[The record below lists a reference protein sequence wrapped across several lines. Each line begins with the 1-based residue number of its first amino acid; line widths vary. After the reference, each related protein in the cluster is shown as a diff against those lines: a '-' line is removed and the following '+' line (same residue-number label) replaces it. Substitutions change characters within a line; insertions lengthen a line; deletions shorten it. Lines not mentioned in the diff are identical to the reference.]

1 MTPINTA
8 GTFECRVAAQ
18 TTHDPY
24 FQVRGRDETDC
35 ICLVLET
42 LDGSQHIKSYSYLS
56 PNAAPYTKRNLN
68 HLFGDD
74 WIDRT
79 DDGEDPFAG
88 VEVQVVTEIEYY
100 NGKPQCR
107 VKYLNKPG
115 SSGAPMAH
123 RKVSAVLQALRKTKL
138 PEDRSVRD
146 SGTPVPTEKR
156 SMSMK
161 DLEGPG
167 QAPRR
172 PAAPALPKHED
183 EDDDIPF

>member
-42 LDGSQHIKSYSYLS
+42 LDGSGYIKSYSYLS
-56 PNAAPYTKRNLN
+56 PKAAPYTKRNFN
-68 HLFGDD
+68 QLFGDD

-79 DDGEDPFAG
+79 NDGEDPFAG
-88 VEVQVVTEIEYY
+88 VEVQAVTEIEYY
-100 NGKPQCR
+100 NDKPQCR

-115 SSGAPMAH
+115 SSGSPMDQ

-138 PEDRSVRD
+138 PEERPASGGPVIPTQNRSV
-146 SGTPVPTEKR
+146 
-156 SMSMK
+156 SMK
-161 DLEGPG
+161 DLEGQG
-167 QAPRR
+167 QTPRSR
-172 PAAPALPKHED
+172 PAAPALPKD